1 MARRVLRRGLLLLSI
16 PALIL
21 ILLIAAGVTDPKPIG
36 VVQWQTTPGAR
47 TIPAQEQVIEWLD
60 APAPGASFTVQATAV
75 FQQGATDA
83 RYGLRLADADQTVD
97 VLVSPSGYVAIRA
110 GDQDLF
116 PYQLW
121 PHARAGVNEIWID
134 VQQTAVTQT
143 AVTVRL
149 NREWLWSGTIETVPT
164 RLGLIGEGF
173 AEMAVVVWEKVSI
186 SKP

>member
-1 MARRVLRRGLLLLSI
+1 MSHRPVHMVLRWGLLLLGA
-16 PALIL
+16 PAVGL
-21 ILLIAAGVTDPKPIG
+21 ILLIAAGVTDPQPIG
-36 VVQWQTTPGAR
+36 VIQWQTAPGAR
-47 TIPAQEQVIEWLD
+47 TIPAQATVSEWLD
-60 APAPGASFTVQATAV
+60 APAPGASFTMQATAV

-97 VLVSPSGYVAIRA
+97 VLISPSGYVAIRA

-116 PYQLW
+116 PYQPW

-134 VQQTAVTQT
+134 VQGT

-173 AEMAVVVWEKVSI
+173 AETAVVVWEKVSI